1 MRHISQKLR
10 DVLDKGDTAAQEVIQ
25 DELCEFKAVRV
36 GKYKQE
42 AAEVLKEFQNIAD
55 AALVFEDLH
64 LDMEMNKIAKK
75 EMKELTEVIK
85 KDEDKKVHFTAEDP
99 EADIK
104 KNFGFERDVEK
115 KKIEDAKIDIQS
127 QKLVIQ
133 KLRNFVKDGCGS
145 SQSSST

>member
-25 DELCEFKAVRV
+25 YELCDFKAVRV
-36 GKYKQE
+36 GKYHQE
-42 AAEVLKEFQNIAD
+42 AAEVLKEFQKIAD
-55 AALVFEDLH
+55 AALSFEDLH
-64 LDMEMNKIAKK
+64 LDMEMTKIAQK

-85 KDEDKKVHFTAEDP
+85 KDEDKKVHFTAEVP
-99 EADIK
+99 VADIK
-104 KNFGFERDVEK
+104 KHFGFERDVEK

-127 QKLVIQ
+127 KKLVIQ

>member
-1 MRHISQKLR
+1 M
-10 DVLDKGDTAAQEVIQ
+10 
-25 DELCEFKAVRV
+25 
-36 GKYKQE
+36 
-42 AAEVLKEFQNIAD
+42 
-55 AALVFEDLH
+55 
-64 LDMEMNKIAKK
+64 
-75 EMKELTEVIK
+75 
-85 KDEDKKVHFTAEDP
+85 TAEDP